1 MLRGLLLMS
10 HIFGVF
16 LLLQSSRKQM
26 MALLAT
32 RLWLYHH
39 SRQLE
44 RENEAVVSEL
54 QNAKA
59 ELEALKD

>member
-1 MLRGLLLMS
+1 MMS

-32 RLWLYHH
+32 RLWLYNH
-39 SRQLE
+39 SCQLK

-54 QNAKA
+54 QKAKA
-59 ELEALKD
+59 ELEGLKD

>member
-10 HIFGVF
+10 HICGVF

-32 RLWLYHH
+32 RLWLYNH

-44 RENEAVVSEL
+44 RENEAVVSGL
-54 QNAKA
+54 QKARA

>member
-1 MLRGLLLMS
+1 MS
-10 HIFGVF
+10 HIFGIF

-26 MALLAT
+26 TALLAT
-32 RLWLYHH
+32 RLWLYNH

-44 RENEAVVSEL
+44 RENEAVISEL
-54 QNAKA
+54 QKAKA

>member
-1 MLRGLLLMS
+1 
-10 HIFGVF
+10 
-16 LLLQSSRKQM
+16 M

-32 RLWLYHH
+32 RLWLYNH

-44 RENEAVVSEL
+44 RENEAVVSGL
-54 QNAKA
+54 QKARA

>member
-1 MLRGLLLMS
+1 MS
-10 HIFGVF
+10 HICGVF

-32 RLWLYHH
+32 RLWLYNH

-44 RENEAVVSEL
+44 RENEAVVSGL
-54 QNAKA
+54 QKARA

>member
-1 MLRGLLLMS
+1 MS
-10 HIFGVF
+10 HMFGVF

-32 RLWLYHH
+32 RLWLYNH

-54 QNAKA
+54 QKAKA

>member
-1 MLRGLLLMS
+1 MS
-10 HIFGVF
+10 HMFGIF

-32 RLWLYHH
+32 RLWLYNH
-39 SRQLE
+39 SRQLG
-44 RENEAVVSEL
+44 RENEAVISEL
-54 QNAKA
+54 QKAKA